1 MIMRHSTSIIPQF
14 FVTASQE
21 CPYLE
26 NQKERKLFT
35 PISKKNGDLI
45 NNTLSKQG
53 FRRSQNVLY
62 RPACTDC
69 VACLSA
75 RISTRRF
82 TISRSQKRLL
92 KSNKYIFREC
102 NQPKASMEQFNLF
115 TNYINTRHK
124 EGGMS
129 GMDYSEYKSM
139 IEETY
144 VNTRLMHYRNK
155 GGELLGICLTDILDD
170 GLSMVYSFYN
180 SNTKYKS
187 LGTYMILDHIKFAQE
202 TNQDYVY
209 LGYWVKGSLKM
220 DYKASFSETEVFAK
234 NNWVPLKNIRN
245 KVENQNISTVDPVSK
260 QISQIKFV

>member
-1 MIMRHSTSIIPQF
+1 MRHSTSIIPQF

-26 NQKERKLFT
+26 HQNERKLFT
-35 PISKKNGDLI
+35 PIIKKNGDLI

-75 RISTRRF
+75 RISTKKF
-82 TISRSQKRLL
+82 IISRSQKRLL
-92 KSNKYIFREC
+92 KSNKYIFREYS
-102 NQPKASMEQFNLF
+102 QPKANMEQFNLF
-115 TNYINTRHK
+115 TKYIDTRHK

-139 IEETY
+139 VEETY

-155 GGELLGICLTDILDD
+155 EGELLGICLTDILDD

-180 SNTKYKS
+180 PCTKYKS

-202 TNQDYVY
+202 TKQDYVY

-220 DYKASFSETEVFAK
+220 NYKASFSGTEVFAK
-234 NNWVPLKNIRN
+234 KNWVPLKTFSN
-245 KVENQNISTVDPVSK
+245 KVGEQNISTVDPVSK
-260 QISQIKFV
+260 QISQIKFE

>member
-1 MIMRHSTSIIPQF
+1 MRHSTSIIPQF

-26 NQKERKLFT
+26 NQNERKLFT
-35 PISKKNGDLI
+35 PISKKNGDLV

-75 RISTRRF
+75 RISTRKF
-82 TISRSQKRLL
+82 IISRSQKRLL

-102 NQPKASMEQFNLF
+102 NQPKANTEQFNLF
-115 TNYINTRHK
+115 TKYINTRHK
-124 EGGMS
+124 AGGMS
-129 GMDYSEYKSM
+129 GMDYSEYKTM
-139 IEETY
+139 IEETF

-155 GGELLGICLTDILDD
+155 EGELLGTCLTDILDD

-180 SNTKYKS
+180 SNAKYKS

-220 DYKASFSETEVFAK
+220 DYKASFSETEVFVK
-234 NNWVPLKNIRN
+234 NNWVQLKNIRK
-245 KVENQNISTVDPVSK
+245 KVENQNTPTVDPVSK